1 MSNFSLFDI
10 SDLERG
16 LDMCSLRTQIISDNI
31 ANANTPEY
39 QAKAVFFEDELSRVS
54 GEQSGA
60 FPWEKKPVVE
70 TTGGPVD
77 IISEMTS
84 LAKNQI
90 LYQAY
95 SGEVTRHFSNL
106 KWILDNTR

>member
-10 SDLERG
+10 SELERG
-16 LDMCSLRTQIISDNI
+16 LDMCSMRTQIISDNI
-31 ANANTPEY
+31 ANANTPDY
-39 QAKAVFFEDELSRVS
+39 QAKAIFFEEELSRVNGKKS
-54 GEQSGA
+54 GGFQLV
-60 FPWEKKPVVE
+60 KKPVVE

-95 SGEVTRHFSNL
+95 SGEGTRHFSNL

>member
-10 SDLERG
+10 SELERG
-16 LDMCSLRTQIISDNI
+16 LDICSMRTQIISDNI
-31 ANANTPEY
+31 ANANTPDY
-39 QAKAVFFEDELSRVS
+39 QAKAIFFEEELSRVNGKKS
-54 GEQSGA
+54 GGFQLV
-60 FPWEKKPVVE
+60 KKPVVE